1 MADESAGR
9 WSNEEHDRFLR
20 GLDVYGKKWTKVA
33 EVVGTRSTVQ
43 VRSHAQK
50 YFQKMVKGGNGTS
63 REQIVNDTSFA
74 LSGMPG
80 CGIPYRIRSQPDVG
94 SFHRPISVPPRL
106 QPFVAAG
113 SGDIASGLYSC
124 VLLLSL
130 NPSSLIDLQLI
141 FLVSFFRIF

>member
-50 YFQKMVKGGNGTS
+50 YFQKMVKGGNGSS
-63 REQIVNDTSFA
+63 REQIVNETSYA

-80 CGIPYRIRSQPDVG
+80 GGIPHPYRIRSRVDTD
-94 SFHRPISVPPRL
+94 SMHRPMPVPPRL

-113 SGDIASGLYSC
+113 SGDIASGLYSY
-124 VLLLSL
+124 V
-130 NPSSLIDLQLI
+130 Q
-141 FLVSFFRIF
+141 